1 MEYSKDTVETALKLS
16 LQPPPDSKV
25 LMQVLRRRILKERG
39 FDVDNFTLEEVCIKL
54 CFEIDSLRDQM
65 INLQAQIDILK
76 QKKMT
81 SKQFVSFLVNKTTIF
96 STNQK
101 KLLRVLASYKP
112 IRETEIIEYI
122 KTKEWTKDNL
132 KALVKDTKK
141 RIKAWDGDDVV
152 QIKPLRGKPFN
163 GYQLIL
169 NYPLLKTNSK

>member
-1 MEYSKDTVETALKLS
+1 MEYSKDAVETALKLN
-16 LQPPPDSKV
+16 LQPPPDGKV

-54 CFEIDSLRDQM
+54 CFEIDSLRDQT
-65 INLQAQIDILK
+65 INLQSQIDILK

-81 SKQFVSFLVNKTTIF
+81 RKQFVSFLVNKTKIF
-96 STNQK
+96 TSNQK
-101 KLLRVLASYKP
+101 KLLKGLSSCDP
-112 IRETEIIEYI
+112 TRESEIITNMNI
-122 KTKEWTKDNL
+122 KGWTKDNL

-141 RIKAWDGDDVV
+141 RVRHWNGDDIV